1 MNAESSSM
9 SKIERHKNFIIDF
22 LYWAIIAVCIF
33 IGGKYLLPVLLPFI
47 LAYGIAYL
55 LNKPICRIA
64 GESRRKRVVLSI
76 LLTVAFYVIGG
87 SLLALIE
94 IEVFSGIRQLIS
106 FFPAV
111 CDHFI
116 FPILEESFVWIENLF
131 QSADLATLEF
141 LESNAEGILQALND
155 GVLSITNGILSA
167 AASLV
172 SFVPSAFMK
181 MVITIISTVFMTI
194 DYETIRSFLLRL
206 IPQKQKRLLKEAKD
220 YLGGTLLK
228 CIASY
233 AIIFLITFLELWVGL
248 TLIKIPYSMMI
259 ALIIAFL
266 DILPILGTGSVLIPW
281 GIIAAI
287 NGDLAMAVSVILLYI
302 VITIIRNVVEPKLVG
317 KQVGLH
323 PMLALAT
330 MLIGLKFFGLLGMLG
345 LPILLSFLK
354 RLYDKKIICIG
365 ALVSKKEMKDGE
377 GKL

>member
-1 MNAESSSM
+1 MNAGNSSLG
-9 SKIERHKNFIIDF
+9 KIKRYKNFIINF

-33 IGGKYLLPVLLPFI
+33 VGGKYLLPVLLPFI
-47 LAYGIAYL
+47 LAYGIACL

-76 LLTVAFYVIGG
+76 LLTAAFYMIGG
-87 SLLALIE
+87 SLLALIGM
-94 IEVFSGIRQLIS
+94 EVFSGIKQLIS

-111 CDHFI
+111 CEHFI
-116 FPILEESFVWIENLF
+116 FPILEDGFAWMEHLL
-131 QSADLATLEF
+131 QSADLAALEF
-141 LESNAEGILQALND
+141 LESSAEGILQALKD
-155 GVLSITNGILSA
+155 GVMSITNSVLSA

-172 SFVPSAFMK
+172 SSVPSAFMK
-181 MVITIISTVFMTI
+181 TVITIIATVFLTI

-206 IPQKQKRLLKEAKD
+206 IPQKQKGLLKEAKD

-233 AIIFLITFLELWVGL
+233 AVIFLITFLELWIGL

-281 GIIAAI
+281 GMIAAV
-287 NGDLAMAVSVILLYI
+287 NGDFAMAAGVILLYI
-302 VITIIRNVVEPKLVG
+302 VITIIRNVIEPKLVG

-330 MLIGLKFFGLLGMLG
+330 MLVGLKFFGLLGMLG
-345 LPILLSFLK
+345 LPVLLSFLK
-354 RLYDKKIICIG
+354 RLCNKEIICIG
-365 ALVSKKEMKDGE
+365 VLGSKN
-377 GKL
+377 GKNGGKS

>member
-1 MNAESSSM
+1 MNAESNNV

-22 LYWAIIAVCIF
+22 LYWTIIAVCVF
-33 IGGKYLLPVLLPFI
+33 IGGKYLLPILLPFI

-55 LNKPICRIA
+55 LNKLICRIA
-64 GESRRKRVVLSI
+64 GESRCKRVALSI
-76 LLTVAFYVIGG
+76 LLTVSFYVIGG
-87 SLLALIE
+87 SLLALIGL
-94 IEVFSGIRQLIS
+94 EVFSGIKQLIS

-116 FPILEESFVWIENLF
+116 FPILEDSFAWIENLF

-141 LESNAEGILQALND
+141 LENNAEGIPQALND
-155 GVLSITNGILSA
+155 GVMSITNGILSV

-172 SFVPSAFMK
+172 AFVPSAFMK
-181 MVITIISTVFMTI
+181 TVITVIATVFLTI

-206 IPQKQKRLLKEAKD
+206 IPQKQKQLLKEAKD
-220 YLGGTLLK
+220 YLSGTLLK

-233 AIIFLITFLELWVGL
+233 AVIFLITFLELWVGL

-266 DILPILGTGSVLIPW
+266 DILPILGTGCVLIPW

-287 NGDLAMAVSVILLYI
+287 NGDLAMAASVILLYI
-302 VITIIRNVVEPKLVG
+302 VITIIRNVIEPKLVG

-323 PMLALAT
+323 PMLALAA

-354 RLYDKKIICIG
+354 RLYDKEIICIG
-365 ALVSKKEMKDGE
+365 AFYRRHGVVPAQ
-377 GKL
+377 

>member
-1 MNAESSSM
+1 MNAESNNV

-22 LYWAIIAVCIF
+22 LYWTIIVVCVF
-33 IGGKYLLPVLLPFI
+33 IGGKYLLPILLPFI
-47 LAYGIAYL
+47 LAYGIACL

-76 LLTVAFYVIGG
+76 LLTAAFYMIGG
-87 SLLALIE
+87 SLLALIGM
-94 IEVFSGIRQLIS
+94 EVFSGIKQLIS

-111 CDHFI
+111 CEHFI
-116 FPILEESFVWIENLF
+116 FPILEDGFAWMEHLL
-131 QSADLATLEF
+131 QSADLAALEF
-141 LESNAEGILQALND
+141 LESSAEGILQALKD
-155 GVLSITNGILSA
+155 GVMSITNSVLSA

-172 SFVPSAFMK
+172 SSVPSAFMK
-181 MVITIISTVFMTI
+181 TVITIIATVFLTI

-206 IPQKQKRLLKEAKD
+206 IPQKQKGLLKEAKD

-233 AIIFLITFLELWVGL
+233 AVIFLITFLELWIGL

-281 GIIAAI
+281 GMIAAV
-287 NGDLAMAVSVILLYI
+287 NGDFAMAAGVILLYI
-302 VITIIRNVVEPKLVG
+302 VITIIRNVIEPKLVG

-330 MLIGLKFFGLLGMLG
+330 MLVGLKFFGLLGMLG
-345 LPILLSFLK
+345 LPVLLSFLK
-354 RLYDKKIICIG
+354 RLCNKEIICIG
-365 ALVSKKEMKDGE
+365 VLGSKN
-377 GKL
+377 GKNGGKS

>member
-1 MNAESSSM
+1 MNAESSSV
-9 SKIERHKNFIIDF
+9 SKIERHKNFIINF
-22 LYWAIIAVCIF
+22 LYWAIIGVCIF
-33 IGGKYLLPVLLPFI
+33 VGGKYLLPVLLPFI
-47 LAYGIAYL
+47 LAYGIACL

-64 GESRRKRVVLSI
+64 GRSRRKRVVLSI

-87 SLLALIE
+87 SLLALIG

-181 MVITIISTVFMTI
+181 TVITIIATVFMTI

-206 IPQKQKRLLKEAKD
+206 IPQKHKRLLKEAKD

-233 AIIFLITFLELWVGL
+233 AVIFLITFLELWVGL

-259 ALIIAFL
+259 ALIIAVL

-287 NGDLAMAVSVILLYI
+287 NGNLVMAASVILLYI

-354 RLYDKKIICIG
+354 RLYDKRQMFSVK
-365 ALVSKKEMKDGE
+365 
-377 GKL
+377 

>member
-1 MNAESSSM
+1 MNTESSSL
-9 SKIERHKNFIIDF
+9 SKIERHKNFVIDF
-22 LYWAIIAVCIF
+22 LYWTIIVACIF
-33 IGGKYLLPVLLPFI
+33 IGGKYFLPVLLPFI

-55 LNKPICRIA
+55 LNKMICRIA
-64 GESRRKRVVLSI
+64 GESHRKRVALSI
-76 LLTVAFYVIGG
+76 LLTIAFYMIGG
-87 SLLALIE
+87 SLLALIGL
-94 IEVFSGIRQLIS
+94 EVFSGIKQLIP

-116 FPILEESFVWIENLF
+116 FPILEDSFAWIENLF
-131 QSADLATLEF
+131 QSADLAALEF
-141 LESNAEGILQALND
+141 LENNAEGILQALND
-155 GVLSITNGILSA
+155 GVISITNGILSTA
-167 AASLV
+167 TSLI

-181 MVITIISTVFMTI
+181 MVITIIATVFLTI
-194 DYETIRSFLLRL
+194 DYETIRSFLLRF
-206 IPQKQKRLLKEAKD
+206 IPQKQQGLLKEAKD

-233 AIIFLITFLELWVGL
+233 AVIFLITFLELWIGL
-248 TLIKIPYSMMI
+248 TFIKIPYSMMI

-287 NGDLAMAVSVILLYI
+287 NGDLAMAASVILLYI
-302 VITIIRNVVEPKLVG
+302 VITITRNVIEPKLVG

-323 PMLALAT
+323 PMLALAA

-365 ALVSKKEMKDGE
+365 ALV
-377 GKL
+377 